1 MAIDWLAAWAMKK
14 ENTNFM
20 GINHN
25 QIFKY

>member
-1 MAIDWLAAWAMKK
+1 MAGSMGHEK

-20 GINHN
+20 GINHK